1 MKKSLLLLLLV
12 GVFAFGDVWAQ
23 NSPIQGKVVSAEN
36 GETIVGASI
45 TVLNTSKGTITDF
58 DGKFSI
64 DVQPGATLVVSY
76 VGMKTVE
83 VPAQSDMVVSLE
95 EDTEVLQ
102 EVVVTALGISR
113 RALKS
118 LNSFLSRSSSV
129 L

>member
-1 MKKSLLLLLLV
+1 M
-12 GVFAFGDVWAQ
+12 
-23 NSPIQGKVVSAEN
+23 SAEN